1 MSFAE
6 ELVAEPVKIRF
17 DVPVDVLASLLDD
30 LVVSLAA
37 EPCKSEEIA

>member
-1 MSFAE
+1 MK
-6 ELVAEPVKIRF
+6 VRF

-30 LVVSLAA
+30 LVSLAA